1 MLGTCSLESIFC
13 IFILNLTIRIWIY
26 NSDELIHFHGKSVS
40 KFSEDLIKRTSNT
53 VEELFNDIN
62 YAVGSLSS
70 FDSKKSCI
78 IVSQV
83 VEDSLLNK
91 ILFFDTNLIWVDV
104 VFEFTN
110 QLLDRADL
118 SIPVES
124 KFLDNTFEI
133 DDRDFVTCISPKH
146 LNLWTTDDISQ
157 WKSGGALLHN
167 LYNFLSETVKLMS
180 EIH

>member
-1 MLGTCSLESIFC
+1 M
-13 IFILNLTIRIWIY
+13 
-26 NSDELIHFHGKSVS
+26 
-40 KFSEDLIKRTSNT
+40 
-53 VEELFNDIN
+53 
-62 YAVGSLSS
+62 GSLSS

-146 LNLWTTDDISQ
+146 LNL
-157 WKSGGALLHN
+157 
-167 LYNFLSETVKLMS
+167 
-180 EIH
+180 